1 MMPGGGGDTKQAMS
15 LLQTEA
21 GRNDAIGEAGK
32 DAREGDE
39 TMNGYTPMITV
50 AAQQAHAENLKR
62 SEYARLV
69 EEASQTTELT
79 NGGLRQRLG
88 EVLVRTGMRLRTN
101 ADFPTAV

>member
-1 MMPGGGGDTKQAMS
+1 MPGGGGDTKQAMG

-21 GRNDAIGEAGK
+21 GRNEAIGKAGK